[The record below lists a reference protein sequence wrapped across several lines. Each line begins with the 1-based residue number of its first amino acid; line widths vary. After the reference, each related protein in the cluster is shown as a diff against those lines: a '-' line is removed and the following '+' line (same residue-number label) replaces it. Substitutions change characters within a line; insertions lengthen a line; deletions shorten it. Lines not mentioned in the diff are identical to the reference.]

1 MKNQKTLRQGSKQRG
16 ASMILVLIV
25 LAMAALCGLIGIKV
39 YPIYFEHWQ
48 LQSVVKSFEEEPE
61 LSELGLSEIKRRFS
75 TRMQTNNIRDIDFRE
90 TVSITEQDAVLSIVV
105 EYESRVNVYKN
116 MDAVIVFDETTEIDL

>member
-1 MKNQKTLRQGSKQRG
+1 
-16 ASMILVLIV
+16 MILVLIV
-25 LAMAALCGLIGIKV
+25 LAMAAFCGLIGIKV

-90 TVSITEQDAVLSIVV
+90 AVSITEQDAVLSIVV